1 MSATQERRPSLLGR
15 VVRFVVWCAGVGA
28 LAILAWLLVVGVSAR
43 TAPGSLET
51 AVARTAR
58 HWAIPRA
65 ARALTNPEP
74 QSPENFRNGLAH
86 FADHCASCHAND
98 GSGDTP
104 IGRGLYPRAPDMRL
118 PATQDLSDGELFYLI
133 EEGIKF
139 TGMPAWGTGT
149 PDGERASWHLVQF
162 IRTLPRLTPAQL
174 DEMRDL
180 NPRSPAEI
188 REEEDMRR
196 FLAGEDPPPPPS
208 SPSPHGSTGAHR

>member
-1 MSATQERRPSLLGR
+1 MSETRERRRSEIGR
-15 VVRFVVWCAGVGA
+15 VVRGIVWWAGVGA
-28 LAILAWLLVVGVSAR
+28 LVVLAWLLVSGVGAR
-43 TAPGSLET
+43 TPPGPLET
-51 AVARTAR
+51 TVARTAR
-58 HWAIPRA
+58 HWAVPRA
-65 ARALTNPEP
+65 ARALPNPEP
-74 QSPENFRNGLAH
+74 QSSENFRDGLAH

-104 IGRGLYPRAPDMRL
+104 VGRGLYPRAPDMRL

-162 IRTLPRLTPAQL
+162 IRALPLLTPAQL

-196 FLAGEDPPPPPS
+196 FLAGEDAAPSPS
-208 SPSPHGSTGAHR
+208 SSSPHKTTGAHQ